1 MTKLT
6 SEELQSLQTSIKKYN
21 SIKLKLADAVLHQ
34 QTIVAEIGILKS
46 QFMQE
51 EKKLIE
57 KYGEDSSINTQTG
70 EVTKIKKENGKR
82 M

>member
-6 SEELQSLQTSIKKYN
+6 NEELKNLQDSIKKYN
-21 SIKLKLADAVLHQ
+21 SVKLKLADAVIHQ
-34 QTIVAEIGILKS
+34 QTIMGEIGMLKS
-46 QFMQE
+46 HFMKE

-70 EVTKIKKENGKR
+70 EVTKIKRENHA
-82 M
+82 

>member
-6 SEELQSLQTSIKKYN
+6 NEELEGLQNSIKKYN
-21 SIKLKLADAVLHQ
+21 TVKLQLADVVIHQ
-34 QTIVAEIGILKS
+34 QTIMGEIGMLKS
-46 QFMQE
+46 HFMKE

-70 EVTKIKKENGKR
+70 EVTKIKKENHA
-82 M
+82 